1 MPGARRAVEAD
12 VHSSTRAATPVSAPR
27 IERGDVPES
36 TAAHEQAQAR
46 EPLRPPPGDQLH
58 AHADTQTH
66 AHVHAQL
73 PARVEALEV
82 LFRHIAATRM
92 ADVPI
97 CHPGLAVAAVGFEPQ
112 PAESAAVGVLL
123 TPWFMNLVWL
133 PMASAPLTAVGAS
146 RSRAVGQHSFDFIAH
161 HEAGFGS
168 YEACSLFS
176 PMNDFE
182 DQAAALATAQAVL
195 DLLRAPVAE
204 APDALAA
211 PDACG
216 APATEPVPARRRFLL
231 GRGGA

>member
-161 HEAGFGS
+161 RPDVVASGIRLG
-168 YEACSLFS
+168 
-176 PMNDFE
+176 
-182 DQAAALATAQAVL
+182 ATAYNLVARQH
-195 DLLRAPVAE
+195 DLGHRKFPV
-204 APDALAA
+204 PPPHHRRRLAA
-211 PDACG
+211 DPD
-216 APATEPVPARRRFLL
+216 VRRRGNRDLHARQFCD
-231 GRGGA
+231 RGSIPNESQRSC